1 MAIKQ
6 QVPPEAYETLKQN
19 PDALYLDVR
28 TEGEFAAGH
37 AADAINIPVM
47 VAKGPG
53 QMQLNLDFVEVA
65 EKVIPKGRKLV
76 VGCMAGG
83 RSQRACEM
91 LEEAGFT
98 DLTNVRRRLWRP
110 ARRVGQGRRRGMERR
125 GTAGDDRSRR
135 RRLRRAESK
144 GGSLMAIRLTRI
156 YTRTGDKGQTAL
168 VGGKRVPKESARL
181 EAYGTIDELNSIIG
195 IVRTYLPQYRDGL
208 GADFEPYSEIAAA
221 DTERIVRRGQRTR
234 DAA

>member
-37 AADAINIPVM
+37 PAGAINIPVM
-47 VAKGPG
+47 VAKGSG
-53 QMQLNLDFVEVA
+53 ADAVESRLCRSRR
-65 EKVIPKGRKLV
+65 EGIPKDKKLV

-98 DLTNVRRRLWRP
+98 DLTNV
-110 ARRVGQGRRRGMERR
+110 
-125 GTAGDDRSRR
+125 
-135 RRLRRAESK
+135 
-144 GGSLMAIRLTRI
+144 
-156 YTRTGDKGQTAL
+156 
-168 VGGKRVPKESARL
+168 VGGF
-181 EAYGTIDELNSIIG
+181 G
-195 IVRTYLPQYRDGL
+195 
-208 GADFEPYSEIAAA
+208 
-221 DTERIVRRGQRTR
+221 GQRDASGKVVVAGWKEAGLPVTTDLG
-234 DAA
+234 DAAYAAQKAKAGV

>member
-6 QVPPEAYETLKQN
+6 QVPPEAHETLKN
-19 PDALYLDVR
+19 NRDALYLDVR

-37 AADAINIPVM
+37 AGRAINIPVM

-76 VGCMAGG
+76 VGCLSGR

-98 DLTNVRRRLWRP
+98 DLTN
-110 ARRVGQGRRRGMERR
+110 M
-125 GTAGDDRSRR
+125 
-135 RRLRRAESK
+135 
-144 GGSLMAIRLTRI
+144 
-156 YTRTGDKGQTAL
+156 
-168 VGGKRVPKESARL
+168 VGGF
-181 EAYGTIDELNSIIG
+181 G
-195 IVRTYLPQYRDGL
+195 
-208 GADFEPYSEIAAA
+208 
-221 DTERIVRRGQRTR
+221 GQRDASGKVVVAGWR
-234 DAA
+234 DAGLPVTTDLGDAAYAAQKAKAGV